1 MQKDTILT
9 NHLLLQLVV
18 LIWGLTGIIGKAS
31 PLEAESLASGRM
43 LVAFIAIALIR
54 LPSLRKAFQTKSKA
68 DLSNLMRHDYL
79 KWSVIV
85 PLLIGPVIA
94 LHWFTF
100 FGAIKASNVST
111 ALSCLATAGVFTS
124 LIEPFVL
131 RTKINK
137 TSLLFSLL
145 SLLGVSII
153 YRENLMVSS
162 GIVLAIISAIL
173 ASIFTTFNGLCVKKK
188 AAATTVTLWEMLSG
202 YLFISLLFQINP
214 ADSLSLSDHKGM
226 ISVFTLGVLC
236 TAIPFIISVYVMR
249 KLSPSTVAISVN
261 LEQLYSIIIAVL
273 IWKETEVMSKTFY
286 LGAFLI
292 AASSILNAIF
302 QSKRKNSMNGNLV
315 SETVE

>member
-1 MQKDTILT
+1 MQKDTIMT
-9 NHLLLQLVV
+9 NHILLQLVV

-31 PLEAESLASGRM
+31 PLEAESLAAGRM

-54 LPSLRKAFQTKSKA
+54 LPRLRKAYQTVSQTAPAKSV
-68 DLSNLMRHDYL
+68 SNTSL
-79 KWSVIV
+79 KWSVFV
-85 PLLIGPVIA
+85 PLLMGPIIA

-131 RTKINK
+131 KTQINK
-137 TSLLFSLL
+137 TSLLFSIL

-153 YRENLMVSS
+153 YRENLMVSN
-162 GIVLAIISAIL
+162 GIVLAIVSAIL
-173 ASIFTTFNGLCVKKK
+173 ASIFTTFNGLCVKKQ
-188 AAATTVTLWEMLSG
+188 AHATTVTLWEMLSG
-202 YLFISLLFQINP
+202 YLFISLLFQISP
-214 ADSLSLSDHKGM
+214 AESLSLSDHRGM

-261 LEQLYSIIIAVL
+261 MEQLYSIVIAVL

-292 AASSILNAIF
+292 AASSVLNAIF
-302 QSKRKNSMNGNLV
+302 QSKGKHQKK
-315 SETVE
+315 EP